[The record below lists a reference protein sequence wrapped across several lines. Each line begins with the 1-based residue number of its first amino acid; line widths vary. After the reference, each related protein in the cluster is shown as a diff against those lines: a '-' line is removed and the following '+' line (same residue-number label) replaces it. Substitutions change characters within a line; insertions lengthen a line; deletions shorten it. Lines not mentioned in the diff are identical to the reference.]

1 MERSTE
7 SEGWRIEKKEKGATE
22 KRDVSEGKKLG
33 KENKMEV
40 TAMERKRER
49 TRKKAKG
56 KQVKRERR
64 ELFIKQFKMKVNELA
79 TNFFFLG
86 NCKLAS
92 KYKHLMQT
100 ENVKAKKFFGFDTFS
115 LSFSCSLT
123 PLPCSAS
130 STKSLKPCYLSYFVR
145 HL

>member
-1 MERSTE
+1 MESR
-7 SEGWRIEKKEKGATE
+7 KKEKGATE

-79 TNFFFLG
+79 TNFFF
-86 NCKLAS
+86 
-92 KYKHLMQT
+92 
-100 ENVKAKKFFGFDTFS
+100 
-115 LSFSCSLT
+115 
-123 PLPCSAS
+123 
-130 STKSLKPCYLSYFVR
+130 
-145 HL
+145 